1 MKYHHVGV
9 YFDSDTIRYQ
19 FSQFKK
25 IQPIKEFTSFLDI
38 DLFCAT
44 ALSIRIAALHVPY
57 PFQYSFLDKVNKLRT
72 FCNHV
77 YIIATEVHPEIVSCI
92 KNLDH
97 DNITFYICGLLNFD
111 LHKAKVKQ
119 FMDWFDTSSFFYKKW
134 LPEILL
140 RLNVYNEKEKS
151 FDILLG
157 RKKFHRDTLYEL
169 SKNKTNI
176 GIVTYLQD
184 NEVMFNRAE
193 SWIQENE
200 GVTINDNIKWT
211 VDKVL
216 YYGYEMSLSQIIPIS
231 VYNKTAFSAVAE
243 TCYNDDF
250 SFFTEKTSKPIIAK
264 RLFVMFAGMNYLTN
278 LRKLG
283 FKTFGNII
291 DESYDTEDNAI
302 VRWTKAW
309 EQMIWLSNQPQ
320 SMILQQIKPIV
331 EHNFEVMMTTNWA
344 ENFRSQFEQDLV
356 RTIGH

>member
-9 YFDSDTIRYQ
+9 YFDSDTIRFQ

-44 ALSIRIAALHVPY
+44 VLPIRIAALHVPY
-57 PFQYSFLDKVNKLRT
+57 PFTYDFIEKVNKLRQ
-72 FCNHV
+72 FCNHI
-77 YIIATEVHPEIVSCI
+77 YIIATEVHPEIVSCF

-97 DNITFYICGLLNFD
+97 DNITFYICGLLNFN
-111 LHKAKVKQ
+111 LKRAKVKQ
-119 FMDWFDTSSFFYKKW
+119 FMDWFETSSFFYKNW
-134 LPEILL
+134 LPEILS
-140 RLNVYNEKEKS
+140 RLNVYQEKSKS

-157 RKKFHRDTLYEL
+157 RKKFHRDNLYAFC
-169 SKNKTNI
+169 KDNDDI
-176 GIVTYLQD
+176 GIVTYLED
-184 NEVMFNRAE
+184 NEIVFNKAE

-200 GVTINDNIKWT
+200 GITINGNIKWT

-231 VYNKTAFSAVAE
+231 IYNKTAFSAVAE

-264 RLFVMFAGMNYLTN
+264 RLFVMFAGRNYLSN

-283 FKTFGNII
+283 FKTFDTII
-291 DESYDTEDNAI
+291 DESYDDEDNATL
-302 VRWTKAW
+302 RWTKAW
-309 EQMIWLSNQPQ
+309 EQMVWLSNQPQ
-320 SMILQQIKPIV
+320 SFILQKVKPIV
-331 EHNFEVMMTTNWA
+331 EHNFQVMMNSNWA
-344 ENFRSQFEQDLV
+344 ENFRHALEQDIV
-356 RTIGH
+356 RTIDG